1 MIEYKIIKE
10 LSENPRHTQRSLAQK
25 LDVSLGK
32 INYVLSGLAGKGI
45 IKAKKLR
52 DHPER
57 IRWQYNLTPKGV
69 KEKARIT
76 KRYLESRLLEFNAMQ
91 VEIEE
96 LRKEVERTAK

>member
-10 LSENPRHTQRSLAQK
+10 LSQNPRHTQRSLAQK

-57 IRWQYNLTPKGV
+57 IRWQYNLTPKGI

-76 KRYLESRLLEFNAMQ
+76 KRYLEDRLTEFRVIQA
-91 VEIEE
+91 EIEE
-96 LRKEVERTAK
+96 LRKEVARITK